1 MSAHSG
7 GLKPIKLLLLCK
19 VGVHSEMGAVCLL
32 ARSSSRKTAGF
43 CRKCLSLS
51 LSLTNVV
58 IWALKKRLRLLVF
71 PAFGDQPKGQLVP
84 GSGGKGRVPKGWL
97 STCQTLLVHCLFG
110 WITTLP
116 QQGQPL
122 GPPEQ
127 GLTEGSWPGR
137 EGSWL
142 PAGSFLLPRADG
154 GGGWVQS
161 LFWGQSPGMGSQLC
175 PGKLR
180 DSGCKTFSLMSL
192 RFLS

>member
-7 GLKPIKLLLLCK
+7 GLKPIKLLLLYRQGK
-19 VGVHSEMGAVCLL
+19 GGVHSEMGAVYLL
-32 ARSSSRKTAGF
+32 ARSSSRKIAGF

-51 LSLTNVV
+51 LSLPNVI

-84 GSGGKGRVPKGWL
+84 GSGGKGRVPRDWL

-110 WITTLP
+110 WITALP

-122 GPPEQ
+122 GPPQQ
-127 GLTEGSWPGR
+127 GLT

-142 PAGSFLLPRADG
+142 PAGSFLLPVQMGEGAGSRAFSG
-154 GGGWVQS
+154 AKALGWGPNS
-161 LFWGQSPGMGSQLC
+161 ALGSCVTLGVR
-175 PGKLR
+175 PLA
-180 DSGCKTFSLMSL
+180 
-192 RFLS
+192 